1 MTNAQSQTAI
11 IIGGGI
17 GGLATAAM
25 LAKAGYKVTLIEKNA
40 KLGGRANFFS
50 AEGFSFDMGPSWYL
64 MPDVFERFFT
74 LMGERVSDHLSLQR
88 LDPSYRIAFRNT
100 DKVIDMTSD
109 VKRDSKTFE
118 TLEAGSGTALQT
130 YLDTSKHQYD
140 IAINHFMYKNYD
152 TVFDFINKE
161 TMVEGRKLH
170 VFEKMHNYVSRYF
183 KTDMTQK
190 IMEYQLVFL
199 GSSPFDTPALYNIMS
214 HIDFNMGVF
223 YPKGGIYSIIT
234 ALENIGRKHGV
245 TYLTSSAAASITIQA
260 GRATGVVLEDG
271 TSLSADLVVS
281 NADIHHTEMKLLP
294 ARARSHSEAY
304 WNKRTLAPSA
314 FIMYLGIKGKIP
326 SLVHHNLSFCE
337 DWKKNFSEIFDNP
350 QLPDDPSYYV
360 CAPSVTDPTVAPEGH
375 ENLFVLVPVASGIMP
390 SESELEAYG
399 TKILA
404 LLAKD
409 FKIPD
414 LQERIVFQRNYTSKD
429 FVSDYNALGG
439 SALGLA
445 HTIKQTAI
453 FRPNNVSSKVKNL
466 YYVGANTNPG
476 IGMPI
481 CLISAELVY
490 KRITGDKSSGPLTS
504 L

>member
-1 MTNAQSQTAI
+1 MNIKQLKTAI
-11 IIGGGI
+11 IVGGGI
-17 GGLATAAM
+17 GGMATAAM
-25 LAKAGYKVTLIEKNA
+25 LAKAGYKVTLVEKNA
-40 KLGGRANFFS
+40 SLGGRANFFS
-50 AEGFSFDMGPSWYL
+50 AEGFNFDMGPSWYL
-64 MPDVFERFFT
+64 MPDVFEHFFK
-74 LMGERVSDHLSLQR
+74 LLGENVNDHLTLQR
-88 LDPSYRIAFRNT
+88 LDPSYRIAFRGS
-100 DKVIDMTSD
+100 DKIIDMTSD
-109 VKRDSKTFE
+109 VRRDSQTFE
-118 TLEAGSGTALQT
+118 SLETGSGKALQT
-130 YLDTSKHQYD
+130 YLDKSKYQYD
-140 IAINHFMYKNYD
+140 IAINYFMYKNYD
-152 TVFDFINKE
+152 TILDFINRQ
-161 TMVEGRKLH
+161 TLVEGRRLH

-183 KTDMTQK
+183 KTDITQK

-199 GSSPFDTPALYNIMS
+199 GSSPYNTPALYNIMS

-234 ALENIGRKHGV
+234 ALENIGRKHGAE
-245 TYLTSSAAASITIQA
+245 YLTSSPAASITIKS
-260 GRATGVVLEDG
+260 GRATAVVLKDG
-271 TSLSADLVVS
+271 RTLNADLVVS

-294 ARARSHSEAY
+294 PAARSHSEAY
-304 WNKRTLAPSA
+304 WKKRTLAPSA

-326 SLVHHNLSFCE
+326 SLVHHNLSFCQ
-337 DWKKNFSEIFDNP
+337 DWKKNFNEIFDDP
-350 QLPDDPSYYV
+350 QLPNDPSYYV
-360 CAPSVTDPTVAPEGH
+360 CAPSVTDPTVAPKGH
-375 ENLFVLVPVASGIMP
+375 ENLFILVPVASGVMP
-390 SESELEAYG
+390 SDKELEAYG
-399 TKILA
+399 NKILG

-414 LQERIVFQRNYTSKD
+414 LQDRIVYQRTYTSKD

-453 FRPNNVSSKVKNL
+453 FRPNNVSRKVKNL

-490 KRITGDKSSGPLTS
+490 KRITGNKSSGPLAT

>member
-1 MTNAQSQTAI
+1 
-11 IIGGGI
+11 
-17 GGLATAAM
+17 
-25 LAKAGYKVTLIEKNA
+25 
-40 KLGGRANFFS
+40 
-50 AEGFSFDMGPSWYL
+50 MGPSWYL
-64 MPDVFERFFT
+64 MPDVFEHFFK
-74 LMGERVSDHLSLQR
+74 LLGENVSDHLTLQR
-88 LDPSYRIAFRNT
+88 LDPSYRIAFRGS
-100 DKVIDMTSD
+100 DKIIDMTSD
-109 VKRDSKTFE
+109 VRRDSQTFE
-118 TLEAGSGTALQT
+118 SLETGSGKALQT
-130 YLDTSKHQYD
+130 YLDKSKYQYD
-140 IAINHFMYKNYD
+140 IAINNFMYKNYD
-152 TVFDFINKE
+152 SVLDFINRQ
-161 TMVEGRKLH
+161 TMVEGRRLH

-183 KTDMTQK
+183 KTDITQK

-199 GSSPFDTPALYNIMS
+199 GSSPYNTPALYNIMS

-234 ALENIGRKHGV
+234 ALENIGLKYGAE
-245 TYLTSSAAASITIQA
+245 YLTSSPVTSITIKN
-260 GRATGVVLEDG
+260 GRATAVVLKDG
-271 TSLSADLVVS
+271 RTLNADLVVS

-294 ARARSHSEAY
+294 PAARSHSEAY
-304 WNKRTLAPSA
+304 WDKRTLAPSA

-326 SLVHHNLSFCE
+326 SLVHHNLSFCQ

-360 CAPSVTDPTVAPEGH
+360 CAPSVTDPTVAPKGH
-375 ENLFVLVPVASGIMP
+375 ENLFILVPVASGVMP
-390 SESELEAYG
+390 SDKELEVYG
-399 TKILA
+399 NKILA

-414 LQERIVFQRNYTSKD
+414 LQDRIVYQRTYTSKD

-453 FRPNNVSSKVKNL
+453 FRPNNVSRKVKNL

-490 KRITGDKSSGPLTS
+490 KRITGNKSSGPLAT

>member
-1 MTNAQSQTAI
+1 MSPKQSKTAI

-25 LAKAGYKVTLIEKNA
+25 LAKAGYKVTLVEKNP
-40 KLGGRANFFS
+40 KLGGRANFFT
-50 AEGFSFDMGPSWYL
+50 AKGFSFDMGPSWYL

-74 LMGERVSDHLSLQR
+74 LMGENVNDHLTLQR

-100 DKVIDMTSD
+100 DKVIDMTSN
-109 VKRDSKTFE
+109 VERDSQTFE
-118 TLEAGSGTALQT
+118 TLEAGSGKALRT
-130 YLDTSKHQYD
+130 YLEKSKYQYD
-140 IAINHFMYKNYD
+140 IAINYFMYKNYD
-152 TVFDFINKE
+152 SVFDFINKE
-161 TMVEGRKLH
+161 TMMEGRRLH

-183 KTDMTQK
+183 KTDITRK

-199 GSSPFDTPALYNIMS
+199 GSSPYDTPALYNIMS

-245 TYLTSSAAASITIQA
+245 QYLTSSPAASITTQN
-260 GRATGVVLEDG
+260 GLATAVVLEDG
-271 TSLSADLVVS
+271 RTLSADLVVS

-294 ARARSHSEAY
+294 ASARSHSEAY
-304 WNKRTLAPSA
+304 WQKRTLAPSA

-360 CAPSVTDPTVAPEGH
+360 CAPSVTDPSVAPKGH
-375 ENLFVLVPVASGIMP
+375 ENLFVLIPVASNVMP
-390 SESELEAYG
+390 TDSELEAYG
-399 TKILA
+399 EKMLA
-404 LLAKD
+404 LVAKD

-414 LQERIVFQRNYTSKD
+414 LKERIVYQRNYTSKD
-429 FVSDYNALGG
+429 FISDYNALGG

-453 FRPNNVSSKVKNL
+453 FRPNNVSRKLKNL

-481 CLISAELVY
+481 CLISAELAY
-490 KRITGDKSSGPLTS
+490 KRITGDKSSGPLAS